1 METCLLGQEQVGA
14 LDDILEVGLA
24 LGIDESR
31 HVGDVDRLRS
41 AFNFN
46 PYILA

>member
-1 METCLLGQEQVGA
+1 METCLLGEEQVGA
-14 LDDILEVGLA
+14 LNDILKVGLA

-31 HVGDVDRLRS
+31 HVGDVDSLRS

-46 PYILA
+46 RDILA